1 MTLRLL
7 CFSLGIILVGY
18 LPELPSLIFSYSAF
32 IVTATVL
39 LVVRKKCSLVFSSL
53 IFSVGC
59 FVIGSVFGVAAG
71 YYLLASQLPDEM
83 AEKDI
88 VVEGQVINL
97 PQENDR
103 RQLFTFKLTRAY
115 SGDESPTAFENI
127 PRKINIS
134 SYGDLRVKTG
144 EHWRLVVKLKKPR
157 GFVNPGGFDYQAS
170 LLRRGIGATGYIRQ
184 GDNRLLH
191 PQPSFSLDVLRYELQ
206 HWLINTSHSPQ
217 KGILVA
223 LLVGDTSL
231 VSKEQ
236 WGEMVKTGTNHL
248 IAISGLHLGF
258 FAIVGFFVGNL
269 LGRCLQLVWYKYPSM
284 ISGYVCSIGFTLFYS
299 IIAGFNIPTIR
310 TLIMLAVVQLALLWR
325 RTFRGRD
332 TLLIALVL
340 VLIYDPLAAYDIG
353 FWLSFGAVA
362 MLIFC
367 FSGRIS
373 IVKKSTARQSYG
385 NHFLLFL
392 KSQWVMFVGLL
403 IPLAVLIHTSSLLA
417 PPANFIAIPVITF
430 FVVPCVILAALCHFT
445 VGILESFFL
454 RCAELGMSLVHE
466 WLNYLLTLGAGQLN
480 PLVNINPWAVFL
492 AMLGVVLILMPRGL
506 GNKWVGYA
514 GLIFALMIP
523 LKKLPDLQML
533 VFDVGQGTAVLIRTP
548 NHQLLY
554 DTGPQYTENFD
565 AGSGIIVPYLK
576 SQGLQ
581 KIDTLVV
588 SHNDKDHSG
597 GLEGVLAAVDV
608 NQLLLGELREQSDQ
622 GEPGE
627 LVELVELGPSEPKKI
642 FATNTFTD
650 KNKSHQNLPNKPKIS
665 NCHLQAPWQWDG
677 VNFRF
682 IIWPIASSAKA
693 NNHSCVLL
701 VEFNGQKILLAGDIE
716 KDVERLLV
724 ERKELSALDI
734 LLAPHHGSKTSS
746 TAGFVAQVN
755 PRRVIYSAGFHNQHG
770 HPHIDVQ
777 ARYAEI
783 GSVPHNTAY
792 AGALEF
798 TWRGQQPYQLT
809 QYRHSQARYW
819 YDTQTQQVSL
829 DR

>member
-1 MTLRLL
+1 MTLPLL

-18 LPELPSLIFSYSAF
+18 LPELPPLIFSYSAF
-32 IVTATVL
+32 IITVTAIFVF
-39 LVVRKKCSLVFSSL
+39 RKSLSPVFSSL
-53 IFSVGC
+53 LFAVGC
-59 FVIGSVFGVAAG
+59 FVMGCVFGVVAG
-71 YYLLASQLPDEM
+71 HHLLESQLPNAM
-83 AEKDI
+83 TEKD
-88 VVEGQVINL
+88 VVIDGQVINL
-97 PQENDR
+97 PQENNR
-103 RQLFTFKLTRAY
+103 RQLFTLKLTRAY
-115 SGDESPTAFENI
+115 LGDESPTEFENF

-144 EHWRLVVKLKKPR
+144 EHWHLVVKLKKPR

-184 GDNRLLH
+184 GDNRLLQA
-191 PQPSFSLDVLRYELQ
+191 QPSFSLDVLRYELQ
-206 HWLINTSHSPQ
+206 QWLINTSHSPQ

-231 VSKEQ
+231 VDKAH
-236 WGEMVKTGTNHL
+236 WGEMIKTGTNHL

-269 LGRCLQLVWYKYPSM
+269 LGRFLQLVWYKYPSM
-284 ISGYVCSIGFTLFYS
+284 ISGYVLSIGFTLFYS

-340 VLIYDPLAAYDIG
+340 VLLYDPLAAYDIG

-373 IVKKSTARQSYG
+373 ITKKSTVQQIYV
-385 NHFLLFL
+385 NQFVLFI
-392 KSQWVMFVGLL
+392 KSQWVMFIGLL
-403 IPLAVLIHTSSLLA
+403 IPLAVLVHTSSLLA

-430 FVVPCVILAALCHFT
+430 FVVPCLMLAALCHFT
-445 VGILESFFL
+445 FSSLEGFFL
-454 RCAELGMSLVHE
+454 HCAEFGMSLVHE

-480 PLVNINPWAVFL
+480 PLININPWAIFL
-492 AMLGVVLILMPRGL
+492 AVLGVILILMPRTL
-506 GNKWVGYA
+506 GNKWLGCV
-514 GLIFALMIP
+514 GLIFALLNP
-523 LKKLPDLQML
+523 LKKLPDLQIL

-565 AGSGIIVPYLK
+565 AGSGIIVPYLQ
-576 SQGLQ
+576 SQGLRQ
-581 KIDTLVV
+581 LDTLVV

-597 GLEGVLAAVDV
+597 GLDGVLAAIAV
-608 NQLLLGELREQSDQ
+608 NRLLLGE
-622 GEPGE
+622 P
-627 LVELVELGPSEPKKI
+627 
-642 FATNTFTD
+642 D
-650 KNKSHQNLPNKPKIS
+650 KLSADKSNLNGDLLNKSIVG
-665 NCHLQAPWQWDG
+665 NCHKQAPWQWDG

-682 IIWPIASSAKA
+682 ITWPIVASAKA

-701 VEFNGQKILLAGDIE
+701 VEFNGQQILLAGDIE

-724 ERKELSALDI
+724 EREELLSLDI

-746 TAGFVAQVN
+746 MAGFVAQVN
-755 PRRVIYSAGFHNQHG
+755 PRRVIYSTGFHNQHG

-777 ARYAEI
+777 TRYAQI
-783 GSVPHNTAY
+783 GAVPHNTAY

-798 TWRGQQPYQLT
+798 TWRGQPPYELT
-809 QYRHSQARYW
+809 EYRYSQARYW
-819 YDTQTQQVSL
+819 YDKES
-829 DR
+829 R